1 MLGLLLA
8 SSLIPG
14 VQITGIGSFILAAL
28 LLGLVN
34 AFVRPI
40 AFLLT
45 LPLSI
50 VTLGLFLFVI
60 NAAMFG
66 LVAWLLDGFMVAGFW
81 PAMFGAIIVSLTGT
95 IAPRL
100 FCAGE
105 GIPENDAEAVKWY
118 LLAAEQGNSIAQNN
132 LGAMYFA
139 GEGIEENQVEA
150 YKWFFISGE
159 LGNDDG
165 RGNSEFAG
173 ESMMSGEILKAKMLG
188 RQWLAEFENSGTID

>member
-45 LPLSI
+45 LPLTV

-66 LVAWLLDGFMVAGFW
+66 LVAWLLDGFVVAGFW
-81 PAMFGAIIVSLTGT
+81 SAMFGAIIVSLTGT
-95 IAPRL
+95 IAS
-100 FCAGE
+100 
-105 GIPENDAEAVKWY
+105 WY
-118 LLAAEQGNSIAQNN
+118 IGP
-132 LGAMYFA
+132 
-139 GEGIEENQVEA
+139 
-150 YKWFFISGE
+150 SGQYE
-159 LGNDDG
+159 VFVIRRDY
-165 RGNSEFAG
+165 
-173 ESMMSGEILKAKMLG
+173 
-188 RQWLAEFENSGTID
+188 